1 MTVGRLIPNM
11 NLASQIAPSR
21 DTGFAG
27 GSLKIGGGAEAVK
40 GNSFG
45 QMVSEGIDKVNA
57 AVNDFDAVSK
67 TFASGGKV
75 NLHEMMIKGENAS
88 MSLKLMVTLR
98 NKVIDA
104 YQEVMRMQ
112 V

>member
-1 MTVGRLIPNM
+1 MGGHVAGT
-11 NLASQIAPSR
+11 A
-21 DTGFAG
+21 GFCV
-27 GSLKIGGGAEAVK
+27 AVPAFY
-40 GNSFG
+40 SWS
-45 QMVSEGIDKVNA
+45 MSEGIDKVNA